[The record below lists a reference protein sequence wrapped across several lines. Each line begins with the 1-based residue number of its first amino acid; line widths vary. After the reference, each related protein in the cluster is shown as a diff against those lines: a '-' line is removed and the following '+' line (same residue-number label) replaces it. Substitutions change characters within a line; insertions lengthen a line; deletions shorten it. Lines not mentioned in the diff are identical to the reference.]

1 MSEVSVPLLVIAGP
15 TASGKT
21 EAGVGIAA
29 RGGGELVCADSK
41 QIYRGMDVGT
51 AKPTAEERERVPIHL
66 IDFVPPA
73 QEYNVATF
81 QRDARGVILDIH
93 GRGRLPILCGGTG
106 LYVRAVLEH
115 LKFPPVPQTG
125 VSAPTRDASIRQEL
139 QQEAEEFGS
148 ERLHARLAKIDPVSA
163 RIISPGD
170 ARRIIR
176 ALEVYRLT
184 GQPISAV
191 QAVDEA
197 PSIDYN
203 TARYVLTAPRDVLFD
218 SIEGRVDGMMAAGWL
233 DEMAALRE
241 RGLATSHQS
250 MQAIGYRHLLEHL
263 DGRRDLAQTVH
274 LIKRDTRRF
283 AKRQMTWLRRESGFA
298 WLAPANEF
306 QRRASIAVM
315 SQGAQRLMRGE
326 DDL

>member
-1 MSEVSVPLLVIAGP
+1 
-15 TASGKT
+15 
-21 EAGVGIAA
+21 
-29 RGGGELVCADSK
+29 
-41 QIYRGMDVGT
+41 
-51 AKPTAEERERVPIHL
+51 
-66 IDFVPPA
+66 
-73 QEYNVATF
+73 
-81 QRDARGVILDIH
+81 
-93 GRGRLPILCGGTG
+93 
-106 LYVRAVLEH
+106 
-115 LKFPPVPQTG
+115 
-125 VSAPTRDASIRQEL
+125 
-139 QQEAEEFGS
+139 
-148 ERLHARLAKIDPVSA
+148 
-163 RIISPGD
+163 
-170 ARRIIR
+170 
-176 ALEVYRLT
+176 
-184 GQPISAV
+184 V

-298 WLAPANEF
+298 WLAPANQF